1 MIPIDTPLVNI
12 QKAIEHCH
20 RNSEFSHWTW
30 WFPIVFCMFTRGY
43 VSLWGGHLATRVRL
57 NSTWSVYPLVIS
69 HSHGKWP
76 IEIDAL
82 PFLKMG
88 GFSMATLNNQMVY
101 IYIIIIYKSYFQV
114 WWLHC
119 CYFQSMMIPNVFF
132 SGYSGDGP
140 TGNQRSLGLVG
151 FRPWDENPQT
161 SFRNPLAE
169 A

>member
-101 IYIIIIYKSYFQV
+101 IYILLLYINRIFKFGDFIVVIFNRWWSLMFFFRLFRGWTNLQPAKSWV
-114 WWLHC
+114 GW
-119 CYFQSMMIPNVFF
+119 IP
-132 SGYSGDGP
+132 P
-140 TGNQRSLGLVG
+140 VG
-151 FRPWDENPQT
+151 W
-161 SFRNPLAE
+161 
-169 A
+169 